1 MTRQHNPLALK
12 AGGLELKYDRD
23 IVVRG
28 VDVEIPPSR
37 ITAIV
42 GANGCGKSTTLRGLS
57 RLLRPSGG
65 VVTLDGEDISRIPAK
80 KLAQMIGLLPQ
91 QPTAPDG
98 ITVVDLVTRGRY
110 PHHRWMQAHGR
121 DDAKIVAAALHATGT
136 SHLADH
142 LVDQLSGGQRQSVW
156 IAMALAQDPDILLL
170 DEPTTFLD
178 LTHQVELLDLLTDLN
193 RQYATTVVMVLHD
206 LNLAARYADHLVVM
220 AAGQVVAEGDPSVVM
235 TPELLASAFGLQSIV
250 VEDPETSAPL
260 IVPIGRFHCR
270 TSKREAR
277 TPLSHPV

>member
-1 MTRQHNPLALK
+1 MTRQHRPLALR
-12 AGGLELKYDRD
+12 ADDLELRYDQQL
-23 IVVRG
+23 VVRG
-28 VDVEIPPSR
+28 VDLEIPPSK

-65 VVTLDGEDISRIPAK
+65 VVTLDGGDISRLPAK

-91 QPTAPDG
+91 HPTAPDG

-110 PHHRWMQAHGR
+110 PHHSWMHSTSR
-121 DDAKIVAAALHATGT
+121 DDAAIVAAALLATGT
-136 SHLADH
+136 SHLADR
-142 LVDQLSGGQRQSVW
+142 LVDQLSGGQRQCVW

-170 DEPTTFLD
+170 DEPTTYLD
-178 LTHQVELLDLLTDLN
+178 LTNQVELLDLLTELN
-193 RQYATTVVMVLHD
+193 HRRATTVVMVLHD

-220 AAGQVVAEGDPSVVM
+220 ADGRVVDEGMPRDVL
-235 TPELLASAFGLQSIV
+235 TPQLLSSAFGLESMVI
-250 VEDPETSAPL
+250 EDPQTSSPL

-270 TSKREAR
+270 SGVGER
-277 TPLSHPV
+277 TVSPSA